1 MSRPLLLLLLA
12 ACGEGTPP
20 ASPTR
25 TAHIVL
31 SSWASV
37 APGDTTR
44 LQAVVLDSTG
54 SAREVA
60 VTWTSADRAIGAVDG
75 AGVGTGGE
83 ARGVRRTPPAGPL
96 THRPLRR
103 AGTPRPPRAR

>member
-54 SAREVA
+54 SARELA
-60 VTWTSADRAIGAVDG
+60 VNWTSAVRAIGAVDCMG
-75 AGVGTGGE
+75 LLILLHASEQKTTMKIQMGFD
-83 ARGVRRTPPAGPL
+83 L
-96 THRPLRR
+96 I
-103 AGTPRPPRAR
+103 

>member
-75 AGVGTGGE
+75 AGLGTRGEGG
-83 ARGVRRTPPAGPL
+83 GLTITPTTGPV
-96 THRPLRR
+96 TRR
-103 AGTPRPPRAR
+103 AVLAPPTPHV